1 MVFQG
6 ENEDNFIIIDGSS
19 YLYRA
24 FYALPNL
31 KTSTGLNSGAIHGF
45 ANMLNRIISEYKP
58 KYLLMVFDAKGKN
71 FRHEI
76 YEQYKANRG
85 AMPNE
90 LSEQTGDIINLVKA
104 YGIKVLQEKGV
115 EADDVIAS
123 ITKQIKINNTKT
135 IISSGDKDL
144 AQLVGD
150 NVVLINNFDSKVL
163 DYDGVVE
170 KFGVKPSQIFDY
182 LCLVGDTSDNIP
194 GVPKVGPKTAA
205 TLLGRYESLDNII
218 ANSGELKGKLRENIE
233 SSSATINLAK
243 KLVALKEDLKLGIK
257 SDELCNYH
265 PNEKPQNSNR

>member
-76 YEQYKANRG
+76 YDQYKANRG

-90 LSEQTGDIINLVKA
+90 LSEQTGDIINLVEA

-170 KFGVKPSQIFDY
+170 KFGVKPS
-182 LCLVGDTSDNIP
+182 GS
-194 GVPKVGPKTAA
+194 
-205 TLLGRYESLDNII
+205 
-218 ANSGELKGKLRENIE
+218 
-233 SSSATINLAK
+233 
-243 KLVALKEDLKLGIK
+243 
-257 SDELCNYH
+257 
-265 PNEKPQNSNR
+265 